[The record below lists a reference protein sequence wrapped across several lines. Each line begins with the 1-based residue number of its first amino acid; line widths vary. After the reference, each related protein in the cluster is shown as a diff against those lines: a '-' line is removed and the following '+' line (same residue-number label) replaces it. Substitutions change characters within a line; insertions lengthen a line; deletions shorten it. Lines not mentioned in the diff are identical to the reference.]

1 MIFEKRKHRRFLTQ
15 DKAYAVLGNHFT
27 KVGKL
32 QDISIGGL
40 AFRYIENTEDCVQGS
55 STVGIFVSEDEF
67 YLPDLAC
74 RLVYDAPLYVID
86 NTQYSK
92 ISFRINRC
100 GVQFKAINE
109 YQLQKLEFFINHYT
123 RKVKPS

>member
-1 MIFEKRKHRRFLTQ
+1 MRSEKRKYTRFLAQ
-15 DKAYAVLGNHFT
+15 EKAYVALGTRFT

-100 GVQFKAINE
+100 GVQFTDITE
-109 YQLQKLEFFINHYT
+109 YQLEKLEFFIDHYT
-123 RKVKPS
+123 RKLMPH